1 MNFNLNNIF
10 YSNDE
15 DIFPLDS
22 SNQDFDYII
31 FDSFNK
37 KIIGTFEF
45 KHEFDLGKN
54 NYYNQISPF
63 AFQEDTKKAEE
74 ESNKLEHI
82 FKENKEKII
91 NNNSDYKKVIESI
104 QVKMRK
110 NINSEKTFT
119 SKKTNRGRKPKL
131 DEELRKHSKFS
142 DDNILQKIKNICL
155 NYFLK
160 YINLKLLDLFKSDNS
175 DDLNNKKLCI
185 LSKNQDGNSK
195 SEKNKTLL
203 NMTMQSISS
212 QNISTKYKSSDS
224 NHNKNLIEELINE
237 QDEEKRLFFQKIFN
251 LSFLDVLKHFRGSI
265 LIKELSG
272 INSFNDYLNKTD
284 FGKNSKEYKEIL
296 SIFMNNY
303 ETIVMEKHSR
313 EKKKKIIK

>member
-10 YSNDE
+10 YSTDE

-110 NINSEKTFT
+110 NINSEKAFT

-131 DEELRKHSKFS
+131 DEEL
-142 DDNILQKIKNICL
+142 
-155 NYFLK
+155 
-160 YINLKLLDLFKSDNS
+160 KSIVNFRMIIFF
-175 DDLNNKKLCI
+175 KKL
-185 LSKNQDGNSK
+185 
-195 SEKNKTLL
+195 KT
-203 NMTMQSISS
+203 
-212 QNISTKYKSSDS
+212 
-224 NHNKNLIEELINE
+224 
-237 QDEEKRLFFQKIFN
+237 F
-251 LSFLDVLKHFRGSI
+251 V
-265 LIKELSG
+265 
-272 INSFNDYLNKTD
+272 
-284 FGKNSKEYKEIL
+284 
-296 SIFMNNY
+296 
-303 ETIVMEKHSR
+303 
-313 EKKKKIIK
+313 

>member
-22 SNQDFDYII
+22 SNQDFYYII

-110 NINSEKTFT
+110 NINSEKAFT
-119 SKKTNRGRKPKL
+119 SKKMNRGRKPKL

-175 DDLNNKKLCI
+175 DDLNNKKLLYLYI

-203 NMTMQSISS
+203 NMTMQSIFS

-251 LSFLDVLKHFRGSI
+251 LSFLDVLKQ
-265 LIKELSG
+265 
-272 INSFNDYLNKTD
+272 Y
-284 FGKNSKEYKEIL
+284 
-296 SIFMNNY
+296 IF
-303 ETIVMEKHSR
+303 
-313 EKKKKIIK
+313 

>member
-110 NINSEKTFT
+110 NINSQKTFT

-175 DDLNNKKLCI
+175 DDLNNKKLYI

-203 NMTMQSISS
+203 NMTMQSIFS

-237 QDEEKRLFFQKIFN
+237 QDEEKRLFFQKTFN

-265 LIKELSG
+265 YNLFNYLFLFFSRMFLHNNCFIIIHKNTQNFLIFFRIFPK
-272 INSFNDYLNKTD
+272 
-284 FGKNSKEYKEIL
+284 
-296 SIFMNNY
+296 SIFIN
-303 ETIVMEKHSR
+303 
-313 EKKKKIIK
+313 IIFKQSHPR